1 LLNRE
6 NLEQHSD
13 SELEIIYQENQ
24 ADYEQRIKKNK
35 RIQDLLSKK
44 QDKLEERVRKL
55 QAKIDLLRAK
65 NPTVEVVKRD
75 FDDDEESLNDKI
87 QKHHTTILN
96 LQTSQLKIKKQIKEI
111 NLEIAKQQTNEK
123 VLQKEID
130 HLIMQN
136 SEINKDMENQS
147 EPMRLAVITSEY
159 QSTHDLLDILTLEI
173 ETIHKRIHERG

>member
-1 LLNRE
+1 
-6 NLEQHSD
+6 
-13 SELEIIYQENQ
+13 
-24 ADYEQRIKKNK
+24 NK
-35 RIQDLLSKK
+35 RQSIEESISNLRTENEKVKSK
-44 QDKLEERVRKL
+44 LIAMGYPE
-55 QAKIDLLRAK
+55 
-65 NPTVEVVKRD
+65 NMFKRD

-136 SEINKDMENQS
+136 NEINKEMGIQS